1 MANELGDTNLTGA
14 LAVVGTA
21 TLGGLP
27 LALPVTW
34 APTPTDTANAGTI
47 DVVSCRAFRAGNF
60 VVCAGSLRAA
70 ITTTSI
76 KTQITIPPPVAST
89 MGTFN
94 LVSGSGT
101 GIIDTG
107 AAAPFPVWV
116 QSTSNNIELIFYPT
130 TASSCVIEFI
140 CMYVIA

>member
-47 DVVSCRAFRAGNF
+47 DLVSCRAFRAGNF
-60 VVCAGSLRAA
+60 VVCAGSFRAA

-76 KTQITIPPPVAST
+76 KTRVTIAPPVAST
-89 MGTFN
+89 MATYN
-94 LVSGSGT
+94 LVSGSGA
-101 GIIDTG
+101 GLIETG
-107 AAAPFPVWV
+107 AEAPFPVWV
-116 QSTSNNIELIFYPT
+116 QATSNNIELIFYPT
-130 TASSCVIEFI
+130 TATRCVVEFI
-140 CMYVIA
+140 AMYVVA